1 MGKSLMLTLRHWPWQ
16 RKRAHFSSFI
26 LLLSPSLS
34 WSGAQLISTP
44 LLSFSPSTSVC
55 CSLHPPDAQAQK
67 LCCVNSV
74 LHFSSLYGTGLCY
87 HVWPVLKWK
96 MNHFYCV
103 CFIISYS
110 SWTYMLLFVLWNT
123 KNNDWRTFSQLLSIQ
138 QAAKRTNK
146 HKSNP

>member
-1 MGKSLMLTLRHWPWQ
+1 MCCAFWWQRGFFYFQSHTHIQSHIMGKSLVLMLRHWPWQ

-67 LCCVNSV
+67 LCCIYSA
-74 LHFSSLYGTGLCY
+74 LHFALLYGTGLY
-87 HVWPVLKWK
+87 MKQSVIMFGLFLLAVLIIAIWKKIK

-103 CFIISYS
+103 IY
-110 SWTYMLLFVLWNT
+110 Y
-123 KNNDWRTFSQLLSIQ
+123 
-138 QAAKRTNK
+138 
-146 HKSNP
+146 